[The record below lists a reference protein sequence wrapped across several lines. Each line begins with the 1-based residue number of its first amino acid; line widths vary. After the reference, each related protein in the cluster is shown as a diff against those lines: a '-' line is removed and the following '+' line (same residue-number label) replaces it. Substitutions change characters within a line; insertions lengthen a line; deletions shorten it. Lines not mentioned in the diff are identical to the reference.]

1 MSNNHLTYT
10 YLIGWSNH
18 NKWYYGRRTAKGCH
32 PTELWKTYF
41 TSSKYVKE
49 FRKING
55 EPDIIQIRKIF
66 SDKKECSKWE
76 SRVLL
81 RLDVQHTEKW
91 LNQKNGDEFWDFSG
105 RKLTEIHIQKLRQ
118 PKTQEHREKLSKSK
132 KGKIPPCVFTRKKYI
147 GSNNPKA
154 KKCISPDGT
163 IFNSAFDAAE
173 KLGINVKNIQYRCR
187 MKTMGWSYFDLSQS
201 GTFTK

>member
-55 EPDIIQIRKIF
+55 EPDIIQIRKTF
-66 SDKKECSKWE
+66 SDKKDCSKWE

-105 RKLTEIHIQKLRQ
+105 KKLSEIHIQKLRQ
-118 PKTQEHREKLSKSK
+118 PKTQEHRKNISKSK
-132 KGKIPPCVFTRKKYI
+132 KGKIPPCVFTRRKYI

-163 IFNSAFDAAE
+163 IFNSAYDAAE
-173 KLGINVKNIQYRCR
+173 KYGI
-187 MKTMGWSYFDLSQS
+187 
-201 GTFTK
+201 